1 MNMMISYQELVR
13 TFLNVKRSIGVAAG
27 EGKSADELIA
37 VLKPGVWAGFD
48 LAGGPDRS
56 VVHEVRA

>member
-1 MNMMISYQELVR
+1 RSLYRNFTHDRI
-13 TFLNVKRSIGVAAG
+13 NVKRSIGVAAG

-48 LAGGPDRS
+48 LAGGPDCS